1 MKQNYFKIYAN
12 TVIISIICS
21 LLTVGLY
28 GHFTNSNTASSS
40 KLNDISANNVNFNGL
55 RGNSIDFTSAAASVT
70 PAVVHIKTTYT
81 PQQNSYNGQHPLL
94 DFFGDDFWGRSPYQ
108 SMPQQSSGSGVIIS
122 EDGYIVTNNHVID
135 NASEVQVI
143 FNDKRTAM
151 ATVVG
156 TDPSTDL
163 ALLKVEEKNL
173 SYIYF
178 GNSDSVKIG
187 QWVLAVGNP
196 FNLEST
202 VTAGIVSAKG
212 RNINIIKDKNNT
224 AIESFIQTDA
234 AVNPGNSGGA
244 LVNTNGELIG
254 INSAI
259 ATPTGVY
266 AGYSFAIPVNIVKKV
281 IDDLTRYGIVQR
293 AYLGI
298 SPTEL
303 DAEIAKKNGL
313 VDRKGVLIGAVTE
326 NGSADQ
332 AGLLKGDVITKIE
345 GQVINSI
352 PELLEKVGSKR
363 PGDEI
368 KVEYIRGGSIKN
380 ATLTLKNKDGKSSL
394 VTKEDLKNASFD
406 QLGAS
411 FKVLSESELNKYN
424 ATNGI
429 QISSIKDNSR
439 LAVAGIPEGFVV
451 TSINRKSV
459 QSVEDIKKVLGASK
473 GMVLLEG
480 FMPGYPGK
488 YYYSFNY

>member
-1 MKQNYFKIYAN
+1 MKQNYFKIYTNSA
-12 TVIISIICS
+12 IIAIICS
-21 LLTVGLY
+21 LVTVGLY
-28 GHFTNSNTASSS
+28 SHFNPNLKYGKNESVPANYASFNSMTP
-40 KLNDISANNVNFNGL
+40 VNM
-55 RGNSIDFTSAAASVT
+55 DFTPAAAAVT

-81 PQQNSYNGQHPLL
+81 PQQTSFNSHNPFF

-108 SMPQQSSGSGVIIS
+108 AMPQQSSGSGVIIA

-135 NASEVQVI
+135 NADQVQVI
-143 FNDKRTAM
+143 FNDKHTAL

-163 ALLKVEEKNL
+163 ALLKVEEKGL
-173 SYIYF
+173 PYIYF

-212 RNINIIKDKNNT
+212 RNINIIKDKNNA

-244 LVNTNGELIG
+244 LVNTSGELIG

-259 ATPTGVY
+259 ATPTGAY

-281 IDDLTRYGIVQR
+281 IDDLTHYGIVQR

-298 SPTEL
+298 TPAEL
-303 DAEIAKKNGL
+303 DDDLAKKNGL
-313 VDRKGVLIGAVTE
+313 TNHKGVFVNSVTE
-326 NGSADQ
+326 NGSAAA
-332 AGLLKGDVITKIE
+332 AGVQKGDVITKID
-345 GQVINSI
+345 GKAINTI
-352 PELLEKVGSKR
+352 PELLEKVGAKR

-368 KVEYIRGGSIKN
+368 ELEFIHEGKMKTVTAK
-380 ATLTLKNKDGKSSL
+380 LKNKDGKSSL
-394 VTKEDLKNASFD
+394 ITKEDLKNNSFNE
-406 QLGAS
+406 LGVA
-411 FKVLSESELNKYN
+411 FRELNDEEKSKYQI
-424 ATNGI
+424 NGGV
-429 QISSIKDNSR
+429 QITEMKDNSK
-439 LAVAGIPEGFVV
+439 LANSGIPEGFVV
-451 TSINRKSV
+451 TKIN
-459 QSVEDIKKVLGASK
+459 KKEVHTIDDVKASLGSAK
-473 GMVLLEG
+473 GFVMMEG
-480 FMPGYPGK
+480 FLPGYPGK